1 MIIPYGKK
9 SVKQFLALS
18 LLMALVFGTNYHN
31 FSVSFNDFAFVAHRL
46 YGRSDFHFFFLLK
59 VYFTKIFSSKRFSV
73 RKVSFFLYRSLRSS
87 SLPIQQAADAATWGA
102 PRKRGKFL
110 ILYVSPLTFST
121 GKTSAQKISI
131 YHNYDLLRQVI
142 LPLVKS

>member
-59 VYFTKIFSSKRFSV
+59 VYFTENLFFKKIFREE
-73 RKVSFFLYRSLRSS
+73 SFFFSLSVFALFFACSHNKR
-87 SLPIQQAADAATWGA
+87 LTPQLGA
-102 PRKRGKFL
+102 RCEKEESFL
-110 ILYVSPLTFST
+110 FYTF
-121 GKTSAQKISI
+121 
-131 YHNYDLLRQVI
+131 RR
-142 LPLVKS
+142 